1 MGRSKS
7 WASLNQGLLILSIEP
22 ADFTARLLSNSAAA
36 LDKCVAPRGLGA
48 VTPAAS
54 SAYGTKTQFMRLGML
69 RLPEPLL
76 SHCPQAPLS
85 AGAIVRRRLPSDPEA
100 EVRFGVGTNPKPT
113 SKTENTGMG

>member
-36 LDKCVAPRGLGA
+36 LDKCVAPWGLGA
-48 VTPAAS
+48 VTPAS
-54 SAYGTKTQFMRLGML
+54 SCAYGTKTQFMRLGML

-76 SHCPQAPLS
+76 SYCPQAPLS
-85 AGAIVRRRLPSDPEA
+85 AGAFRAIPKRRSVSA
-100 EVRFGVGTNPKPT
+100 VGRIQADFQD
-113 SKTENTGMG
+113 